1 MELRELYIRGKKLLS
16 YADIESADIEASSL
30 LAGSVGVD
38 KLSIFTEPHKKV
50 NDSLIEKYNDFLNR
64 RINGE
69 PYAYIAGIREF
80 YSLEF
85 NVNNDVLI
93 PRPETELL
101 VECALEKIPDDKDA
115 TLFDAG
121 TGSGC
126 IAVTLATFRDNLKV
140 VGTDISIG
148 AIKTAKVN
156 SKLNYTEKN
165 SNFINC
171 DFLSV
176 FKPGSADMIVS
187 NPPYIKDSDYDE
199 LQKEVRDY
207 EPVVALLGGED
218 GLDHIRRLTLS
229 ARDLLRPGGWLIY
242 EFGIGQSEEIFDLFS
257 TNGFSSIEIKKDL
270 NGIDRVIS
278 GQWK

>member
-38 KLSIFTEPHKKV
+38 KMSIFTEPHKEV

-69 PYAYIAGIREF
+69 PYAYITGTREF

-85 NVNNDVLI
+85 NVNNEVLI
-93 PRPETELL
+93 PRPETELVIETVL
-101 VECALEKIPDDKDA
+101 DKIPEDIET
-115 TLFDAG
+115 TLYDAG

-126 IAVTLATFRDNLKV
+126 IAVTLATLRDNLTI
-140 VGTDISIG
+140 VGTDISNG
-148 AIKTAKVN
+148 AIKVADGN
-156 SKLNYTEKN
+156 SKLNGTEKTC
-165 SNFINC
+165 NFVNG
-171 DFLSV
+171 DFLTV
-176 FKPGSADMIVS
+176 FKAGSADIIVS
-187 NPPYIKDSDYDE
+187 NPPYIKDNDYDD
-199 LQKEVRDY
+199 LQTEVRDH
-207 EPVVALLGGED
+207 EPVIALLGGED

-229 ARDLLRPGGWLIY
+229 ARELLKCEGWLIF
-242 EFGIGQSEEIFDLFS
+242 EFGIGQSEEILQILS
-257 TNGFSSIEIKKDL
+257 SNGFSSIEIKKDL